1 MPHIHLEYS
10 DNIDTLEV
18 KPILLALNQAL
29 LDGQFVQSGNDI
41 KSRAI
46 RQSDFVI
53 GVDGDAQAYLHAK
66 VSLLSGRD
74 EATKCAISSQL
85 LDITI
90 DGSRG
95 ILFNIT
101 GGPSLTLMEVN
112 QAAAIIKETAHP
124 DVNLIFGVALNPAM
138 NDEMSI
144 TVIATGFDDVPGS
157 RKVPDFVN
165 FNFGEEDTP
174 AKEEE
179 PSFLDDDLMRLFS
192 GNR

>member
-85 LDITI
+85 LKTLQQNFTAPQD
-90 DGSRG
+90 
-95 ILFNIT
+95 
-101 GGPSLTLMEVN
+101 LTLQICVKLLKC
-112 QAAAIIKETAHP
+112 QKA
-124 DVNLIFGVALNPAM
+124 
-138 NDEMSI
+138 
-144 TVIATGFDDVPGS
+144 VIA
-157 RKVPDFVN
+157 N
-165 FNFGEEDTP
+165 WY
-174 AKEEE
+174 
-179 PSFLDDDLMRLFS
+179 
-192 GNR
+192 

>member
-18 KPILLALNQAL
+18 KPMLLALNQAL

-74 EATKCAISSQL
+74 EATSNHGNHLISN
-85 LDITI
+85 DMP
-90 DGSRG
+90 
-95 ILFNIT
+95 ILIIYKLKIINI
-101 GGPSLTLMEVN
+101 N
-112 QAAAIIKETAHP
+112 H
-124 DVNLIFGVALNPAM
+124 NY
-138 NDEMSI
+138 
-144 TVIATGFDDVPGS
+144 TGF
-157 RKVPDFVN
+157 
-165 FNFGEEDTP
+165 
-174 AKEEE
+174 
-179 PSFLDDDLMRLFS
+179 
-192 GNR
+192 

>member
-18 KPILLALNQAL
+18 KPMLLALNQAL
-29 LDGQFVQSGNDI
+29 LDGHFVQSGNDI

-85 LDITI
+85 LKTLQQNFIAPQD
-90 DGSRG
+90 
-95 ILFNIT
+95 
-101 GGPSLTLMEVN
+101 LTVQICVE
-112 QAAAIIKETAHP
+112 II
-124 DVNLIFGVALNPAM
+124 
-138 NDEMSI
+138 EMPKSSYSKL
-144 TVIATGFDDVPGS
+144 VLKA
-157 RKVPDFVN
+157 
-165 FNFGEEDTP
+165 
-174 AKEEE
+174 
-179 PSFLDDDLMRLFS
+179 
-192 GNR
+192 

>member
-10 DNIDTLEV
+10 DNIDTLDV
-18 KPILLALNQAL
+18 KPMLLALNQAL

-85 LDITI
+85 LKTLQQNFTAPQD
-90 DGSRG
+90 
-95 ILFNIT
+95 
-101 GGPSLTLMEVN
+101 LTVQICVE
-112 QAAAIIKETAHP
+112 II
-124 DVNLIFGVALNPAM
+124 
-138 NDEMSI
+138 EMPKISYSKL
-144 TVIATGFDDVPGS
+144 VLKA
-157 RKVPDFVN
+157 
-165 FNFGEEDTP
+165 
-174 AKEEE
+174 
-179 PSFLDDDLMRLFS
+179 
-192 GNR
+192 